1 MGLRSVSLKNFTLIV
16 FAMLPLSTMVNAKLR
31 TTAAIDTSYN
41 NNSVQGD
48 DFGERDSSS
57 LVIQPRVGLILETQ
71 KLQAFLNV
79 NHRYIEDSSSIETN
93 EGIGRNNKS
102 SLTNYS
108 YKVEVVA
115 VPDILNLS
123 ARGNQS
129 YRDVDITNALISNE
143 DFSNSQL
150 AKTKTDA
157 LGFDL
162 TLDQSNF
169 MGLQVNGD
177 STSVT
182 SDESFFL
189 ENGLDSQNDSLNAYF
204 YSGPNLKSISW
215 NVNGNYNKTQGR
227 ASNDIESRMVN
238 GNLYIGLFSNFRLVG
253 TANSES
259 NIITSTSESEGQ
271 EELKYDS
278 YGAGLSWFRSAEQFI
293 DVTYNISSRQDQ
305 ERDKFLGTR
314 FIWRFSPRTRISGEY
329 GRRFYGESG
338 QFAISYNMR
347 KLRLDASYTEAL
359 TTFSRL
365 VAGETINGIFVC
377 PIGATSIIEC
387 YLPDS
392 INYEL
397 QPGEQF
403 TNLSLNLAELS
414 EESTLRKSFQTSVGY
429 DFRKFSV
436 ALTAQS
442 SDFEY
447 VQTSRKQNDFNTFLS
462 LNLEVSKKSSVNWT
476 NAYGKSTRNIS
487 DETQSIDDRTLSST
501 LTYKHTLNR
510 HAKVFLSYQITDK
523 DSPIENRDFTSRRLT
538 LRYSFTFL

>member
-1 MGLRSVSLKNFTLIV
+1 MSLKNFTLIV